1 MRVIVRQTF
10 LEQAISF
17 AMVLTAGVLLL
28 LSLALVSIV
37 QWLGGLLNR
46 LPTLGDTAAWLLTLP
61 TPLVLVTLT
70 FAFLF
75 KFLPPVS
82 LKWRHVLKPAVL
94 CGLAWYIAA
103 EVIALYGVFFGRD
116 LTAYGAL
123 GGLLVI
129 MIWMNVVSQL
139 LFFGAELCKVLAWRD
154 APAAPRDSDLAR
166 RL

>member
-1 MRVIVRQTF
+1 
-10 LEQAISF
+10 
-17 AMVLTAGVLLL
+17 MVLTAGLLFL
-28 LSLALVSIV
+28 LSLAVVSIV

-46 LPTLGDTAAWLLTLP
+46 LPTLADTAAWILALPSPLL
-61 TPLVLVTLT
+61 VIVVT

-82 LKWRHVLKPAVL
+82 LKWRHVLLPAVL
-94 CGLAWYIAA
+94 CAVAWYVAT
-103 EVIALYGVFFGRD
+103 EVIALYGVFFGND
-116 LTAYGAL
+116 VNAYGAL

-139 LFFGAELCKVLAWRD
+139 LFFGAELCKVLAWSET
-154 APAAPRDSDLAR
+154 PTPQPDSNLAR